1 MDFDRLFCMVLCCKR
16 IWREM
21 SWWLEGG
28 GCVARAR
35 HNWLQAFFL
44 LSKLIYYFSI
54 IILHVWTNIIVKARI
69 WLKKMTSTKSATL
82 SWTSNQIVP
91 VNMRFQYQIGFLLL
105 YLLCDR
111 RLLHIVTRVAVLI
124 RPYFVYDCLSSL
136 VNISFREFQSW
147 KIFS

>member
-1 MDFDRLFCMVLCCKR
+1 MVLCCKR

-69 WLKKMTSTKSATL
+69 
-82 SWTSNQIVP
+82 
-91 VNMRFQYQIGFLLL
+91 
-105 YLLCDR
+105 
-111 RLLHIVTRVAVLI
+111 
-124 RPYFVYDCLSSL
+124 
-136 VNISFREFQSW
+136 
-147 KIFS
+147 